1 MTLKRIVSGG
11 HTGVERRDLDIIFR
25 AGVDPL
31 RCAVLAARKPRVV
44 KRQVIARRS
53 RG

>member
-1 MTLKRIVSGG
+1 MKLVSVDKR
-11 HTGVERRDLDIIFR
+11 GVERRDLDIIFR